1 MQTTLTP
8 TPQQSE
14 LQARARA
21 FVEEVLMPLEV
32 EAERA
37 GGRLP
42 VDTVEEIRRQAIE
55 RRLGGGLHAVEHGG
69 QGWSHVEW
77 FLIEEQLG
85 RTTNALSWHM
95 PSAYNVLAHGSEEQI
110 ERYLRPAL
118 RGELH
123 DAYAVTEEHAGS
135 DPSRIATT
143 ATRVDGGWRIEG
155 EKWFVTYGDIAA
167 VYIVMAKGLVDGA
180 ELPTL
185 FLVERG
191 TPGIE
196 VVDDPPFT
204 HSYPHGHPTL
214 RFAGVQ
220 VGDDAIVGGLGGGD
234 ELQRGW
240 FAEERLGIAARG
252 VGAMWRL
259 LEEATACALA
269 REQADPKVVHAKAAM
284 AKFFVSEAAYRCA
297 DRAVQIFGG
306 RGYMRNVAERFLRE
320 LRVDRIWEG
329 TSEIQ
334 RLIVA
339 RALERRGGGA
349 RPSLMADLGPL
360 LAPRSVAVV
369 GATSRP
375 GSYADETLRNLRR
388 LEFPGRCGACIRRAG
403 ASMGGSASRPWPT
416 CPSPS
421 MRWSSPSRPRA
432 CPR

>member
-1 MQTTLTP
+1 MTTEIAASASTLTP
-8 TPQQSE
+8 EQAE

-21 FVEEVLMPLEV
+21 FVEDVLIPLEV

-37 GGRLP
+37 RGRLP
-42 VDTVEEIRRQAIE
+42 AERIAAIRHAAIA

-69 QGWSHVEW
+69 QGWSHTEW
-77 FLIEEQLG
+77 FLVEEQLG
-85 RTTNALSWHM
+85 RATNALSWHM
-95 PSAYNVLAHGSEEQI
+95 PGAYNVLAHGTAAQI
-110 ERYLRPAL
+110 DRYLKPAL

-143 ATRVDGGWRIEG
+143 ATRMEGGWRIDG
-155 EKWFVTYGDIAA
+155 EKWFVTYGDVAQ
-167 VYIVMAKGLVDGA
+167 VYIVMAKALVDGGA
-180 ELPTL
+180 LPTL
-185 FLVERG
+185 FLVDRG

-214 RFAGVQ
+214 RFTAVE
-220 VGDDAIVGGLGGGD
+220 VRDDAVIGGLGGGED
-234 ELQRGW
+234 LQRGW

-259 LEEATACALA
+259 IEETTAWALQ
-269 REQADPKVVHAKAAM
+269 REQGGSRIMDYQGVSFPLADSAADAAAGRLLGLEVARLVDADADPKIVHAKAAM
-284 AKFFVSEAAYRCA
+284 AKLFVSEAANRCA

-306 RGYMRNVAERFLRE
+306 RGYMRTNVAERLWRE

-339 RALERRGGGA
+339 RALERRGVE
-349 RPSLMADLGPL
+349 RVLH
-360 LAPRSVAVV
+360 
-369 GATSRP
+369 
-375 GSYADETLRNLRR
+375 
-388 LEFPGRCGACIRRAG
+388 
-403 ASMGGSASRPWPT
+403 
-416 CPSPS
+416 
-421 MRWSSPSRPRA
+421 
-432 CPR
+432 

>member
-1 MQTTLTP
+1 MSTP
-8 TPQQSE
+8 TIADSTVLTPQQAE

-37 GGRLP
+37 RGRLP
-42 VDTVEEIRRQAIE
+42 ADAVDEIRHQAIA
-55 RRLGGGLHAVEHGG
+55 RRLGGGLHAADHGG
-69 QGWSHVEW
+69 QGWSKVEW
-77 FLIEEQLG
+77 FLVEEQLG

-95 PSAYNVLAHGSEEQI
+95 PSAYNVLAHGTEEQI

-143 ATRVDGGWRIEG
+143 ATRSNGGWRIDG

-167 VYIVMAKGLVDGA
+167 VYIVMAKALVDGQ

-214 RFAGVQ
+214 RFTGVQ

-234 ELQRGW
+234 DLQRGW

-259 LEEATACALA
+259 LEDTTAWALA
-269 REQADPKVVHAKAAM
+269 REQGGRRIMDYQGVSFPLADSAADAAAGRLLGLEVARLADAQADPKVVHAKAAM
-284 AKFFVSEAAYRCA
+284 AKLFVSEAAYRCA

-306 RGYMRNVAERFLRE
+306 RGYMRTNVAERFLRE

-339 RALERRGGGA
+339 RALERRGVE
-349 RPSLMADLGPL
+349 RVLH
-360 LAPRSVAVV
+360 
-369 GATSRP
+369 
-375 GSYADETLRNLRR
+375 
-388 LEFPGRCGACIRRAG
+388 
-403 ASMGGSASRPWPT
+403 
-416 CPSPS
+416 
-421 MRWSSPSRPRA
+421 
-432 CPR
+432 